1 MENGQSISEKIL
13 AVFEEGPGM
22 IDDLVME
29 LGMSPNRISGTLNHL
44 IRARKLERKPFHL
57 PPELR
62 KPGKSEVFLYS
73 LRSYRKAA

>member
-13 AVFEEGPGM
+13 AVFEDGPGM
-22 IDDLVME
+22 IDDLVLE
-29 LGMSPNRISGTLNHL
+29 LGMSSNRISGTLNYL
-44 IRARKLERKPFHL
+44 INAKKIERKPFHL

-73 LRSYRKAA
+73 LRSYRRAA